1 MILHTVY
8 THIFLLQQLKE
19 EVQRQ
24 MDQQNQLQMKYVT
37 VSEKT
42 GLIAHL
48 KVSRN
53 VSFKYSE
60 WLRIPAGQWW

>member
-24 MDQQNQLQMKYVT
+24 MDQQNQLQMKYANL
-37 VSEKT
+37 SMDKQHLFIQ
-42 GLIAHL
+42 GHIA
-48 KVSRN
+48 
-53 VSFKYSE
+53 
-60 WLRIPAGQWW
+60 